1 MGVPVKFIKCTLAE
15 LQEREPDAKK
25 VDIYMKDGKLFF
37 IEDRNEG
44 NTFESIDKFEVIK
57 EGNEFILK

>member
-1 MGVPVKFIKCTLAE
+1 MGAPVKFIKCTLVE

-37 IEDRNEG
+37 IVKIEM
-44 NTFESIDKFEVIK
+44 K
-57 EGNEFILK
+57 EILLKLQINLK

>member
-1 MGVPVKFIKCTLAE
+1 MGAPLRFIKFTLAE

-44 NTFESIDKFEVIK
+44 NTFESIDNFEVIK